1 MSRGWSSRAR
11 LLRRERA
18 VRRGFLQPRLP
29 EARAPRAALAASA
42 LLPAPWLA
50 PTAANNDFL
59 ETCQSEKKRVP
70 DAWEEL
76 DSASCCSAPGAG
88 PPPRAAPAPAAEH
101 VTSDAPGAVGTAASC
116 LAAAALRGEALWETT
131 CEKFLNTLDAQGALL
146 LALVKRVEAGP
157 VPAEPPPAGGELLA
171 VVEAI
176 TKQITAVNARLD
188 ACVTVEHVEPLI
200 AKLTEKAGELVREAS
215 TAVGARVAKLEKA
228 LADRLDPDQF
238 ETDRYDPHQG
248 ETTQSESIRLA
259 TDQHETNQHETS
271 QHETNQHE
279 ANQLVTNQHEKN
291 QHEKNQHE
299 TYEYDLSFVAPGVGG
314 VPSAAIGR
322 FVGVHGL
329 KQAAHFNG
337 RFGFVEGFDELG
349 DRYAVRFHPD
359 LPPVKVRRTN
369 CEYPARCFK
378 CRSIVK
384 ADACFSCGYGV
395 DLEPLPGCGVS
406 TTTSSDP
413 SPRRRP

>member
-157 VPAEPPPAGGELLA
+157 VPAGPPPAGDALRE
-171 VVEAI
+171 VVEA
-176 TKQITAVNARLD
+176 TAKQFKAVHARVD
-188 ACVTVEHVEPLI
+188 ACVTLEHVEPMV

-228 LADRLDPDQF
+228 LADRLGPDQF

-259 TDQHETNQHETS
+259 TDQHETNQHET
-271 QHETNQHE
+271 NQFEPRGAEFFIGQPVRLNGLRSVHL
-279 ANQLVTNQHEKN
+279 NGVTGIIAEW
-291 QHEKNQHE
+291 
-299 TYEYDLSFVAPGVGG
+299 
-314 VPSAAIGR
+314 VPSS
-322 FVGVHGL
+322 
-329 KQAAHFNG
+329 G
-337 RFGFVEGFDELG
+337 RFGVLRFDENKTL
-349 DRYAVRFHPD
+349 AVAPRN
-359 LPPVKVRRTN
+359 LVPVV
-369 CEYPARCFK
+369 P
-378 CRSIVK
+378 
-384 ADACFSCGYGV
+384 
-395 DLEPLPGCGVS
+395 
-406 TTTSSDP
+406 SDP
-413 SPRRRP
+413 EPPTCVECGTVVRWTSPTLRGCPPTATRVAL